1 MKSPFKPLLLFMLV
15 VGGAGLV
22 STAAS
27 AGEPGYTNVDNAA
40 LEALIDDGVK
50 IVDVRRPD
58 EWRATGV
65 IPGSA
70 LLTAFDARGRFNPD
84 FPAAFEAL
92 VNRGEDVILICRS
105 GNRSTVLARALSAQA
120 GYTHVYNV
128 AGGIVGWMEDGNPT
142 VRCRVC

>member
-15 VGGAGLV
+15 VGLV
-22 STAAS
+22 STAVS

-92 VNRGEDVILICRS
+92 VSRNEDVILICRS

-120 GYTHVYNV
+120 GYTRVYNV
-128 AGGIVGWMEDGNPT
+128 TGGIAGWMEGGNPT